1 VNKLLAIAAVFIV
14 PVLAFAQTSPSPDAS
29 VGPAKIDP
37 EKKQL
42 LLKLLSQTKEVEM
55 AQERIAQAMVGMK
68 QLMVRMPPKY
78 WEKYQSLMSE
88 TELRDRLME
97 VYDKRYTTDEI
108 KSLIA
113 FYDTPAGK
121 KMSENAVPILRDSM
135 AIAQE
140 MSRRASTAVM
150 SELNSE
156 RFLQN
161 PVSAGSFNGM
171 LLGPS
176 APGASASPS
185 PEASPSP

>member
-14 PVLAFAQTSPSPDAS
+14 PFLAFAQTSPSPDAS
-29 VGPAKIDP
+29 VGTAKIDP

-55 AQERIAQAMVGMK
+55 AQERIAQAMAGMK
-68 QLMVRMPPKY
+68 QLMVRLPPKY
-78 WEKYQSLMSE
+78 WDKYQSLMSE
-88 TELRDRLME
+88 SELRDRLMQ

-135 AIAQE
+135 KIAQD
-140 MSRRASTAVM
+140 MSRSASEAVM
-150 SELNSE
+150 SEANTQK
-156 RFLQN
+156 FLQN
-161 PVSAGSFNGM
+161 PAAAGSFNGM

-176 APGASASPS
+176 TSGASDSATPAPSASP
-185 PEASPSP
+185 

>member
-1 VNKLLAIAAVFIV
+1 MNKLLAIAAFWVV
-14 PVLAFAQTSPSPDAS
+14 PFLALAQTSPSSDAPS
-29 VGPAKIDP
+29 AAAKIDA

-42 LLKLLSQTKEVEM
+42 IVKLLSQTKEVEM
-55 AQERIAQAMVGMK
+55 AQERMAQALAGMK
-68 QLMVRMPPKY
+68 QVMVRQSPKF
-78 WEKYQSLMSE
+78 WDRYQSLMSE

-108 KSLIA
+108 KGLIA

-135 AIAQE
+135 AIAQD
-140 MSRRASTAVM
+140 MSRRASEAVM
-150 SELNSE
+150 REASTE

-161 PVSAGSFNGM
+161 PAAAGSFNGM

-176 APGASASPS
+176 SSGASDSSTPTPTASP
-185 PEASPSP
+185 